1 MNLTMKN
8 GYLLLYFLI
17 VASSVY
23 SQNIVIYDSI
33 NNQALPYVAVLF
45 GETGVYSNQKG
56 VFNLTEITND
66 SLAINYFGYKKIKT
80 TTKNLKDTLF
90 IDPLPQELAQVIIKN
105 KYKEI
110 IVKQPKQSRNLGSYI
125 AAKEMEIILIA
136 KPREEL
142 TNTLIKELSIK
153 INKLIKVD
161 LPKDINFNE
170 VIATL
175 RINIYS
181 ILDSIPNQKIYSSKP
196 KVINVLQDNVIAL
209 SIKDEFIKLPKEGLG
224 FSVEFIGYRN
234 PNKLT
239 NLNYEFIR
247 PALTKKT
254 NFSELIDVKTYLSY
268 PLIKNMKYISLE
280 ELNKKS
286 WPGNTKNFGKNLII
300 GFVFLN

>member
-1 MNLTMKN
+1 MNLTMRN
-8 GYLLLYFLI
+8 NYLLLLLLI
-17 VASSVY
+17 VASNVY
-23 SQNIVIYDSI
+23 SQNIVVYDSI
-33 NNQALPYVAVLF
+33 NNQHLPYVAVLY
-45 GETGVYSNQKG
+45 GETGIYSNEKG
-56 VFNLTEITND
+56 VFNLSEITND
-66 SLAINYFGYKKIKT
+66 SLIINYFGYEEIRI
-80 TTKNLKDTLF
+80 TTKSLKDTLF

-181 ILDSIPNQKIYSSKP
+181 IKDNMPTQKVYSSKP
-196 KVINVLQDNVIAL
+196 KAINVLQDNVIAL

-224 FSVEFIGYRN
+224 FSVEFIGYKN

-239 NLNYEFIR
+239 NLIYEFVR

-254 NFSELIDVKTYLSY
+254 NFSELIDVKT
-268 PLIKNMKYISLE
+268 
-280 ELNKKS
+280 
-286 WPGNTKNFGKNLII
+286 
-300 GFVFLN
+300 